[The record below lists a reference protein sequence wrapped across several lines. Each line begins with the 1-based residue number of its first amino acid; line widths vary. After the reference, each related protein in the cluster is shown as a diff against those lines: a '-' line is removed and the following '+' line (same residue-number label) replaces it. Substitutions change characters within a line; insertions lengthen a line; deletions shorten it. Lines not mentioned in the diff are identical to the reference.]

1 MEVFLCLLFGELLI
15 VICAYPSNL
24 NEMENI
30 LRKLENL
37 HKLVEEQNLL
47 TKEYLDIKETSEY
60 LRLSESALYKMTSRN
75 EIPFYK
81 PGGKKIYFKRSEL
94 NEWIEFG
101 KKESNVE
108 LTDNLETYLSR
119 NIKSIKS

>member
-1 MEVFLCLLFGELLI
+1 MKAFLCALFAEVII

-30 LRKLENL
+30 LMKLEDL
-37 HKLVEEQNLL
+37 HNLVEEQNLL
-47 TKEYLDIKETSEY
+47 TKDYLDLKETSNY
-60 LRLSESALYKMTSRN
+60 LSLSESALYKMTSRN

-94 NEWIEFG
+94 NDWIETG
-101 KKESNVE
+101 KVESISGVVE
-108 LTDNLETYLSR
+108 NIETYL
-119 NIKSIKS
+119 NKKVKSIVS